1 MKIAIINDTHCGIK
15 NGSDVYLDNAE
26 AFYSKV
32 FFPYL
37 EEHNIKKYYTSV
49 IITITGGL

>member
-1 MKIAIINDTHCGIK
+1 MKIAIINDTHCGVK

-26 AFYSKV
+26 DFYSKV

-37 EEHNIKKYYTSV
+37 EKHNITK
-49 IITITGGL
+49 ILH

>member
-15 NGSDVYLDNAE
+15 NGSDIYLDNAE

-32 FFPYL
+32 FNTYT
-37 EEHNIKKYYTSV
+37 KYR
-49 IITITGGL
+49 IFFKN